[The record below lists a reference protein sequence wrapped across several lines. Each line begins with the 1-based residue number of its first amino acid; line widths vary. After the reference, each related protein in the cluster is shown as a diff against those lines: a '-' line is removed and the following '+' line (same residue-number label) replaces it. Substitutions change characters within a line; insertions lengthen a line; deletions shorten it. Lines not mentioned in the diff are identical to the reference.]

1 MYKINTKGYDKKEKV
16 IIAEKHLL
24 PKIKEQVKFDEDQ
37 INIPTSCM
45 EYIIEKFGGNE
56 SGVRNLKRCLEII
69 CTKLNLY
76 RLMKPGTKLFNEKE
90 TLDISFPLE
99 LTKEIVDKLL
109 KAPETNNDFQSR
121 MYL

>member
-24 PKIKEQVKFDEDQ
+24 PKIKEQVKFEEEQ
-37 INIPTSCM
+37 IKIPRTCM
-45 EYIIEKFGGNE
+45 EYIIEKFGGSE

-90 TLDISFPLE
+90 ILNISFPLE
-99 LTKEIVDKLL
+99 LTNDMVDKLL
-109 KAPETNNDFQSR
+109 KAPEIDNDFQSR